1 MLFAKHTSHSLN
13 DKGPVVQSLHRLLQ
27 ACQRLRQA
35 DVHLHYKVLHVK
47 LSKVSF
53 LDYRVAFHLSVAL
66 EECVSLLVENDD
78 DVSRL
83 KARLLVSLPREG
95 HLLPIL
101 HPLVHGHLQDL
112 SLAVHF
118 TPVALLAPK
127 MICWLIL
134 LNDATMI
141 N

>member
-1 MLFAKHTSHSLN
+1 M
-13 DKGPVVQSLHRLLQ
+13 V
-27 ACQRLRQA
+27 
-35 DVHLHYKVLHVK
+35 
-47 LSKVSF
+47 
-53 LDYRVAFHLSVAL
+53 HLSVAL
-66 EECVSLLVENDD
+66 EECVSLLVEDDD

-127 MICWLIL
+127 MICWLL
-134 LNDATMI
+134 LLDVETVMDTLFLLLI
-141 N
+141 MVISPLLICVRKMCSGKKRKKYL